1 MNYVADHLYQ
11 KNKTG
16 HMVCGDYSVCERTAS
31 GTYYIVCDG
40 VGSGIYANIAAI
52 TCAERILEH
61 LRLGTSLRKSCEMV
75 ASSMHRARSEKVPF
89 AAFSA
94 AMISPDNQFTVYTYE
109 APNPIYVQS
118 GKATVLSPRMYTAG
132 YEVIGEHIGR
142 LRTGDYLMLMSDG
155 VTQAGMGRGFLSGI
169 GSSGIADYVTR
180 AFRANDD
187 INVLMEKLIHN
198 CAVINGG
205 KYEDDTTLALLQSK
219 KPIELTMLTGPP
231 SDKDMDSEY
240 ARIVSEAPGKII
252 VCGSTTMGIISRE
265 LNLPVEPLPNRNNP
279 SAPPEYFIEGI
290 DLATEGAI
298 TLNQVYNVLGE
309 DLSDI
314 ERDSSVKRMCM
325 MLHEA
330 DVVHMHIGNAIND
343 AHENLLFKQVGV
355 RVRRTIVGLI
365 VEKLRQM
372 GKLVIETYH

>member
-1 MNYVADHLYQ
+1 MNYIADYLYQ

-16 HMVCGDYSVCERTAS
+16 YLVCGDYCVCERTAV

-52 TCAERILEH
+52 TCAQRILEH
-61 LRLGTSLRKSCEMV
+61 LRLGTSLRMSCEMV
-75 ASSMHRARSEKVPF
+75 ASSMHRARTEKVPF

-94 AMISPDNQFTVYTYE
+94 VMISSDNQFTVYTYE

-118 GKATVLSPRMYTAG
+118 GKATVLNPRMYTAG
-132 YEVIGEHIGR
+132 YEVIGEHVGK
-142 LRTGDYLMLMSDG
+142 LRNGDYLMLMSDG
-155 VTQAGMGRGFLSGI
+155 VTQAGMGRGYLSGI
-169 GSSGIADYVTR
+169 GSNGIADYITR

-187 INVLMEKLIHN
+187 IDILMEKLIQN

-205 KYEDDTTLALLQSK
+205 MFADDTTLVLLHSRK
-219 KPIELTMLTGPP
+219 SAELTLLTGPP
-231 SDKDMDSEY
+231 SDKAMDTEY
-240 ARIVSEAPGKII
+240 ARIVSEATGKII

-265 LNLPVEPLPNRNNP
+265 LDLPVEPLPNRDNP
-279 SAPPEYFIEGI
+279 GAPPEFFIEGI

-309 DLSDI
+309 DLCGI
-314 ERDSSVKRMCM
+314 EKDSSVKRMCM

-330 DVVHMHIGNAIND
+330 DVVHLHIGNAVND

-355 RVRRTIVGLI
+355 RVRRTIIGLI
-365 VEKLRQM
+365 SEKLRQM